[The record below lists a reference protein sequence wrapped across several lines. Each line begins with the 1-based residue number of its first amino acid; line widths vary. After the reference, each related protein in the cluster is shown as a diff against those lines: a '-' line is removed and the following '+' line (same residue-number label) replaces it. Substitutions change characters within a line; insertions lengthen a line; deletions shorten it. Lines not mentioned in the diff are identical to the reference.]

1 MPKQI
6 KIGHIGCGYWGKNII
21 RTLHN
26 MNFLAGVAD
35 TSEESIQNIKTE
47 ISESI
52 QSLNP
57 EEIIA
62 CKEIQAITLATP
74 AETHFELGMQVLN
87 SGKHLYVEK
96 PLTLNF
102 EEAKTMTDF
111 ANKKNLILQ
120 VGHLMIYHPAFRL
133 LKKFIKEKFF
143 GNIIYIS
150 SNRLKWGKVRDYEN
164 VTWSFAPHDIS
175 MISFLLDSNLK
186 LEKYY
191 SKKLTPG
198 TEDTSHIFLS
208 SEEGINCHIYCSWL
222 SPFKEFKFCIVGT
235 EHSATY
241 TDGDD
246 HINIYETELNLDRSN
261 WNAPNSKRF
270 DIDNSILPLNE
281 ALNDFVKSCQNSTQP
296 MASSLNGLEVV
307 KLLEETN
314 YKNDEN

>member
-1 MPKQI
+1 
-6 KIGHIGCGYWGKNII
+6 
-21 RTLHN
+21 
-26 MNFLAGVAD
+26 
-35 TSEESIQNIKTE
+35 
-47 ISESI
+47 
-52 QSLNP
+52 
-57 EEIIA
+57 
-62 CKEIQAITLATP
+62 
-74 AETHFELGMQVLN
+74 
-87 SGKHLYVEK
+87 
-96 PLTLNF
+96 
-102 EEAKTMTDF
+102 
-111 ANKKNLILQ
+111 
-120 VGHLMIYHPAFRL
+120 
-133 LKKFIKEKFF
+133 
-143 GNIIYIS
+143 
-150 SNRLKWGKVRDYEN
+150 
-164 VTWSFAPHDIS
+164 

-281 ALNDFVKSCQNSTQP
+281 ALNDFVKSCKTQ
-296 MASSLNGLEVV
+296 LNQWHQALMG
-307 KLLEETN
+307 
-314 YKNDEN
+314 